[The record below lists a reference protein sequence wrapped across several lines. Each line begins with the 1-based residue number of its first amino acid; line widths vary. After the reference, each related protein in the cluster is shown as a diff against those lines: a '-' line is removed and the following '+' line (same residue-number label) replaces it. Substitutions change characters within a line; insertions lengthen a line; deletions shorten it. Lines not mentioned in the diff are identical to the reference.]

1 MWSIIKSHFHKGK
14 TGFFITGLFI
24 ILSVFMMIIGL
35 SICLGMDGLYANA
48 RKLSNSPDCWISVY
62 ESIDG
67 ETLPMFK
74 DILDNREDVKAYDVQ
89 PIYYVDSR
97 ENEDRNSLLTIYSPS
112 GSSSFFNSWVAM
124 NIDDENN
131 KYRPHLRNCVEKE
144 GYKIYVTGNYIETS
158 PVNVGD
164 EFTYI
169 NNGKLYRGYVA
180 GIYDDMSRIYDH
192 GNIYISGDFFE
203 ELAKLSVDDEKIT
216 SEYNINIEFNCP
228 SEKANTQ
235 AQYEMRDVVEN
246 AMAQFNMDRL
256 AKDPTTPVIYYGYLS
271 MREEFKTGTRG
282 FILLLGTAMTAFAI
296 IVAII
301 VAIVIAFLVRSNVLD
316 EVRNLGVWK
325 ALGYTTLQLRLS
337 YLAIYSVI
345 NAICIFVGMVLG
357 ISLMPTFVHIITDMA
372 RLDCSKAIS
381 VNVGAIFIA
390 ILLVVGVVASVVY
403 LATARVKKITPLSAM
418 RNNIETHSFK
428 KNRAPLSSSK
438 ISVNAHLGVKSVV
451 GETHRSVMVVAIVLI
466 MSLLCSFVSV
476 VYYNLK
482 VDQTVIINMSGIEQA
497 DFYLGLYY
505 DDSTPY
511 FDAISKMDGF
521 EADVVYSRASGDI
534 DGEYAYG
541 TIYENF
547 DHMRTNF
554 LYKGRYPKYANEI
567 LIEESYAKSKG
578 WNIGDSIT
586 LYMEKD
592 SLKSEKSLVI
602 VGSFQNLLDN
612 AKFMGY
618 LDIIDELYDL
628 DEYWHKATHLIYF
641 EKGKAP
647 TTRDINYILG
657 QVTDQPVQYNGFT
670 TGEYMIHS
678 SILDT
683 VGTAADAVMSVFF
696 SITAIV
702 IALLLVMLVR
712 LKLLRERRNYAIYKA
727 LGYTTAGIMSQIA
740 VAMIILGAI
749 GSIIGAFVGAVTTS
763 PMLSLFGGFIGA
775 GHFDFA
781 IPWGYTVGIVFGIT
795 LLIYCVSMLCALPVR
810 KIAPAQC
817 LRERS

>member
-35 SICLGMDGLYANA
+35 SICLGMDGLYTNA
-48 RKLSNSPDCWISVY
+48 KILSNSPDCWIEVY
-62 ESIDG
+62 ESADG

-74 DILDNREDVKAYDVQ
+74 NILDNRDDIKKYDVQ
-89 PIYYVDSR
+89 SIYRLDSQ
-97 ENEDRNSLLTIYSPS
+97 EKEDHNNRMMVYAPS
-112 GSSSFFNSWVAM
+112 GSTIGFNSWIAL
-124 NIDDENN
+124 NIDDESNMF
-131 KYRPHLRNCVEKE
+131 RPRLRDCVEKE
-144 GYKIYVTGNYIETS
+144 GYKIYLTGNLIES
-158 PVNVGD
+158 SIINVGD
-164 EFTYI
+164 EFIYI
-169 NNGKLYRGYVA
+169 NNGKQYKGYVA
-180 GIYDDMSRIYDH
+180 GKYDDMTRIYNQDQV
-192 GNIYISGDFFE
+192 YISGDFYE
-203 ELAKLSVDDEKIT
+203 EITRLSINDVNIAKR
-216 SEYNINIEFNCP
+216 YNINIEFNLA

-235 AQYEMRDVVEN
+235 AQYELRDVFVN
-246 AMAQFNMDRL
+246 ALAQFNEERF
-256 AKDPTTPVIYYGYLS
+256 AKDPTAKGIYCNYS
-271 MREEFKTGTRG
+271 MRDVFKNGTRG
-282 FILLLGTAMTAFAI
+282 FILLLGSAMTAFAI
-296 IVAII
+296 IVAVI

-325 ALGYTTLQLRLS
+325 SLGYTTSQLRLS

-345 NAICIFVGMVLG
+345 SGVCILVGAILG
-357 ISLMPTFVHIITDMA
+357 VSLMPTFVQIITSMA
-372 RLDCSKAIS
+372 RLDCSKAIG

-390 ILLVVGVVASVVY
+390 ILLVVAVVACVVY
-403 LATARVKKITPLSAM
+403 LATARVKAITPLSAM
-418 RNNIETHSFK
+418 RNNFDTHSFK
-428 KNRAPLSSSK
+428 KNRAPLASSR
-438 ISVNAHLGVKSVV
+438 IHVNAHLGVKSVV
-451 GETHRSVMVVAIVLI
+451 GETHRSVMVVVIILI

-482 VDQTVIINMSGIEQA
+482 VDQTAIINMSGIEKA
-497 DFYLGLYY
+497 DFYIGFYY
-505 DDSTPY
+505 EDSTPY
-511 FDAISKMDGF
+511 YDAISKMDGF
-521 EADVVYSRASGDI
+521 EANVVITRASGNI

-541 TIYENF
+541 MVYENF
-547 DHMRTNF
+547 DYMRTDF

-578 WNIGDSIT
+578 FNIGDSIT
-586 LYMEKD
+586 LEMQRDMQKIER
-592 SLKSEKSLVI
+592 SLVI

-612 AKFMGY
+612 ARFMGY
-618 LDIIDELYDL
+618 LDILEYDL
-628 DEYWHKATHLIYF
+628 DLNKCTHLIYF

-647 TTRDINYILG
+647 TMDELARVLT
-657 QVTDQPVQYNGFT
+657 QVAGGPVQYNGFE
-670 TGEYMIHS
+670 TGEFRIQS

-727 LGYTTAGIMSQIA
+727 LGYTTAGIMTQIA

-749 GSIIGAFVGAVTTS
+749 GSIIGAFVGALTTS
-763 PMLSLFGGFIGA
+763 PLLSLFGGFIGA

-810 KIAPAQC
+810 KIAPAER